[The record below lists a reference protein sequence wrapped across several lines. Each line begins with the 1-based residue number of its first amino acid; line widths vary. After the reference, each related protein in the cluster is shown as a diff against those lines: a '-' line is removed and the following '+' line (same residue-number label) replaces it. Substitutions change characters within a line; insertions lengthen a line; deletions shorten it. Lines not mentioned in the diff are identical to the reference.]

1 MGIYNALSKAW
12 MKPMNSTRDKHFAR
26 LAIACLL
33 ILITGCTLSSYNTHP
48 EYSARISAIKN
59 PVLLMFDVN
68 LYQMTSDGVVTL
80 RDDWSAVG
88 RMNLR
93 KAISQNLKSRQCH
106 IRPLVLNKQ
115 TSREIEEVKALYK
128 LVHKTMDQ
136 QTFGPSRSNPERHGF
151 QYSLGSLETIL
162 QKLEADAA
170 IFVTGYDKVSAGGR
184 KSMIDLAIA
193 DGSGTILYYSVRGT
207 VEGND
212 LRDPESARLMVRNL
226 LARYSEA
233 EG

>member
-1 MGIYNALSKAW
+1 
-12 MKPMNSTRDKHFAR
+12 MNSTQNNHFAH
-26 LAIACLL
+26 LTIACLL

-48 EYSARISAIKN
+48 EYRARISAIKN
-59 PVLLMFDVN
+59 PVLLMSDVN
-68 LYQMTSDGVVTL
+68 IYQMTSDGLVTL

-88 RMNLR
+88 RKNLQN
-93 KAISQNLKSRQCH
+93 AIAQNLKSRQGD
-106 IRPLVLNKQ
+106 IRPLVTNIQ

-136 QTFGPSRSNPERHGF
+136 QTFGPSHINPKKRGF
-151 QYSLGSLETIL
+151 QYSLGSMETIL
-162 QKLEADAA
+162 QKLGADAA

-193 DGSGTILYYSVRGT
+193 DSSGTILYYSVRGT
-207 VEGND
+207 IKGND
-212 LRDPESARLMVRNL
+212 LRDPESAQLMVRDL
-226 LARYSEA
+226 LAGFSRA